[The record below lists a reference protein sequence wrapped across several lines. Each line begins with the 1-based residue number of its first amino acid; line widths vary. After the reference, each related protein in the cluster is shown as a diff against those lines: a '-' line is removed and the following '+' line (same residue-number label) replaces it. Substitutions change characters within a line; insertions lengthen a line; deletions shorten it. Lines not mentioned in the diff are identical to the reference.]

1 LNNFACS
8 INVDQMR
15 CAIRANFLE
24 TFIIFYHSGWN
35 SPTRPSNP
43 SHTGTSD
50 LQEIEIRVEFTP
62 DRFVCLCQTF
72 QINEHLIFRLLTQ
85 SLRCGDFEIAQILD
99 RFDSRFSAN
108 YVPPPR
114 EGSLVFSLLHARY
127 FPGRIIVVSSRVS
140 VFVHDRGTG
149 ITYAPYSYDRN
160 TGRRIGTALYR
171 ARSRECAWTGQ
182 PRMRR

>member
-1 LNNFACS
+1 
-8 INVDQMR
+8 MR

-72 QINEHLIFRLLTQ
+72 QINEHSIFRLLTQ

-114 EGSLVFSLLHARY
+114 EGSLVFFALTRAILSRPNNRSFLSRLCFRPRSGNRYNLRALLLR
-127 FPGRIIVVSSRVS
+127 P
-140 VFVHDRGTG
+140 
-149 ITYAPYSYDRN
+149 
-160 TGRRIGTALYR
+160 
-171 ARSRECAWTGQ
+171 
-182 PRMRR
+182 

>member
-1 LNNFACS
+1 MIIIIVETNFQKITIFAKKKRIIVLQNFHWFFHIYNSYPKIYKIYTWHCFIIVVNLNNFACS

-15 CAIRANFLE
+15 CAICANFLE

-72 QINEHLIFRLLTQ
+72 QINEHSIFRLLTQ

-108 YVPPPR
+108 YVLR
-114 EGSLVFSLLHARY
+114 QEKDL
-127 FPGRIIVVSSRVS
+127 
-140 VFVHDRGTG
+140 
-149 ITYAPYSYDRN
+149 
-160 TGRRIGTALYR
+160 
-171 ARSRECAWTGQ
+171 
-182 PRMRR
+182 